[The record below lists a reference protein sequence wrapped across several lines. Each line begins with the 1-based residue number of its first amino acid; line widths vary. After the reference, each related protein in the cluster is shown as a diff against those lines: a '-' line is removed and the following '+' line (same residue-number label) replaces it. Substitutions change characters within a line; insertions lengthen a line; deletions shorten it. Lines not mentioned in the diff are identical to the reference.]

1 MMNIGFGTASFG
13 TTYSKADSF
22 AVLDRYVEL
31 GGRMID
37 TANNYAFWVDGGGL
51 GGQSETVLGEWF
63 QNNPREQ
70 FHLTSK
76 IGARPA
82 PEGSGRRFDGLERD
96 NVFASVEGC
105 LERLQTDHLD
115 VLYAHFDDPH
125 TPLEETWDAF
135 NELVNKGLVK
145 KLGVSNYSLE
155 RLQSLVAII
164 AENDYA
170 PISTIQFRHTVIP
183 PAPQA
188 DFGIQ
193 VPLTSEI
200 EQLVREANPE
210 VVIEAFSPLLN
221 GAFEVGQSL
230 PESDY
235 LCDEN
240 VVAVTAIQQEAAEL
254 GVSPSAVV
262 LWRLAQQGYR
272 PLTMTSKVERVDS
285 NLALFLQ

>member
-1 MMNIGFGTASFG
+1 MNVGFGTASFG

-22 AVLDRYVEL
+22 AVLDKYVEL

-37 TANNYAFWVDGGGL
+37 TANNYAFWVEGGGL
-51 GGQSETVLGEWF
+51 GGQAETVLGEWF
-63 QNNPREQ
+63 ASNPREQ
-70 FHLTSK
+70 FHLTTK

-82 PEGSGRRFDGLERD
+82 PEGSGRRFDGLGRD
-96 NVFASVEGC
+96 TVFTAVDEC

-115 VLYAHFDDPH
+115 SLLAHFDDPH
-125 TPLEETWDAF
+125 TPLKETWETF
-135 NELVNKGLVK
+135 NELVKKGVVK
-145 KLGVSNYSLE
+145 KLGVSNYSFE
-155 RLQSLVAII
+155 RLQSLIKII
-164 AENDYA
+164 AENNYA

-200 EQLVREANPE
+200 EQLVRTANPD
-210 VVIEAFSPLLN
+210 VVIEAFSPLLD
-221 GAFEVGQSL
+221 GGFEVGRSL

-240 VVAVTAIQQEAAEL
+240 VAAVTAIQQEAAER
-254 GVSPSAVV
+254 GVSPSALV
-262 LWRLAQQGYR
+262 LWRLNKQGYR
-272 PLTMTSKVERVDS
+272 PLTMTSKVERVES